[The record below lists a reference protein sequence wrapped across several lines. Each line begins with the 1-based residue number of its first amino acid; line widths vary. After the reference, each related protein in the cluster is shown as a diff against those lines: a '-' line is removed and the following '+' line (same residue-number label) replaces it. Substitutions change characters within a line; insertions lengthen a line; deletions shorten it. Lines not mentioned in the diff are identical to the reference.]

1 LIKEV
6 FDHYDDNF
14 DQTLLFDYDLV
25 SNRTSQKVDKGNDG
39 TIDEVTKYTYDE
51 NDRLLTELHDAQND
65 GVFEKAT
72 TYGYD
77 HTQQTS
83 KTVHVDGTKINET
96 TYQYNLQGRMAV
108 VTITTFNEDGT
119 VARNERTSYNYD
131 ESGIRIS
138 ALHEIDSDGDGVVD
152 NMTLTEYLN
161 DPLNITGY
169 SQVLKQT
176 ETDLKTGEVTI
187 TTYVIGLQRIS
198 QIVEK
203 NGIKTEYYFTFDGHG
218 STRALTDFIGTIVEL
233 YSYDAFGNALGF
245 DPATALTEFLYS
257 GEQFD
262 SKINQ
267 QYLRQRYYDPS
278 TGRFNR
284 LDPFFGN
291 LNDPFSLHKYLYTH
305 ADPVNG
311 IDPSG
316 KMTIGMAIGIGIQV
330 GIRATYYGAI
340 GAATGTF
347 FGGAFGGLDAWAG
360 GNNVWTGMAHGAKY
374 GALFGLA
381 FGAYLGAGPLLL
393 SGSALM
399 MIKIAFI
406 GYAGVLTASGVVTS
420 DNSLQTGI
428 RLTAGALMIWGI
440 LSMSTIPVKIELFG
454 GKTGQLKDHINM
466 DVIAEKGIQTDLT
479 QPIPLPNNVSQAVAN
494 NPYLSSGDL
503 MSWLPNAA
511 EVLKPGGRLVINGTR
526 NNKFAKVPDEIQ
538 LQQCGLKVVE
548 IKETLAPEY
557 QNLTFHFTDGTIIP
571 QMSVRTIILKK
582 E

>member
-1 LIKEV
+1 
-6 FDHYDDNF
+6 
-14 DQTLLFDYDLV
+14 LLFEYDLV

-65 GVFEKAT
+65 GVFEKTT

-119 VARNERTSYNYD
+119 VARNERTTYGYD

-138 ALHEIDSDGDGVVD
+138 ALHEVDSDGDGTLD
-152 NMTLTEYLN
+152 TATLTEYLN

-203 NGIKTEYYFTFDGHG
+203 SGTKTEYYFTFDGHG
-218 STRALTDFIGTIVEL
+218 STRVLTDFIGTIVEL

-245 DPATALTEFLYS
+245 DPTNAKTEFLYS

-267 QYLRQRYYDPS
+267 QYLRQRYYDPT

-291 LNDPFSLHKYLYTH
+291 LNDPLSLHKYTY
-305 ADPVNG
+305 ANGDPINV

-316 KMTIGMAIGIGIQV
+316 LFGIGNV
-330 GIRATYYGAI
+330 MGAI
-340 GAATGTF
+340 SFMTNLALSFGRIAIPIFRRGIFNVTKLSVFISATSEIRNHLFKWSTLGN
-347 FGGAFGGLDAWAG
+347 GGYNAE
-360 GNNVWTGMAHGAKY
+360 T
-374 GALFGLA
+374 
-381 FGAYLGAGPLLL
+381 LLL
-393 SGSALM
+393 KLR
-399 MIKIAFI
+399 
-406 GYAGVLTASGVVTS
+406 
-420 DNSLQTGI
+420 N
-428 RLTAGALMIWGI
+428 
-440 LSMSTIPVKIELFG
+440 
-454 GKTGQLKDHINM
+454 
-466 DVIAEKGIQTDLT
+466 DVIAKWNGLSQNERIELIRKIYTCGIISWDIHEMTFDQKKDWTDGMFGEVIEET
-479 QPIPLPNNVSQAVAN
+479 
-494 NPYLSSGDL
+494 LSYRGKVYSV
-503 MSWLPNAA
+503 A
-511 EVLKPGGRLVINGTR
+511 EVNYLLWGLINRLAWESGSNPFLSNYVTTYTAAYSYRVFGGGIMIMNQWYQYFLNSKEQVPKYETITGRLAWAYYGWQWAVNEY
-526 NNKFAKVPDEIQ
+526 VP
-538 LQQCGLKVVE
+538 
-548 IKETLAPEY
+548 APEQEALDLATATNIQFPSGLSWSAGGHVDY
-557 QNLTFHFTDGTIIP
+557 RTFKGF
-571 QMSVRTIILKK
+571 VR
-582 E
+582 